1 MSEYSSEDWA
11 VYTVER
17 MGILVFSPTLEEM
30 VYFSSFG
37 LMLSAGLLRIF
48 FIMLMN
54 ASLFLVSLGLLK
66 DIEFF
71 KDPSHMHWNVF
82 VTLCYTTFMYWFMN
96 AEPFFVFFFLSVKFN
111 WLKCMIF
118 LTSCWIWF
126 ASISLRILHQANY
139 CFFFSCWIV
148 F

>member
-1 MSEYSSEDWA
+1 
-11 VYTVER
+11 
-17 MGILVFSPTLEEM
+17 MGTLVFSPTLEEM

-71 KDPSHMHWNVF
+71 KDPSHMH
-82 VTLCYTTFMYWFMN
+82 
-96 AEPFFVFFFLSVKFN
+96 
-111 WLKCMIF
+111 
-118 LTSCWIWF
+118 
-126 ASISLRILHQANY
+126 
-139 CFFFSCWIV
+139 
-148 F
+148 

>member
-1 MSEYSSEDWA
+1 
-11 VYTVER
+11 

-71 KDPSHMHWNVF
+71 KDPSHMH
-82 VTLCYTTFMYWFMN
+82 
-96 AEPFFVFFFLSVKFN
+96 
-111 WLKCMIF
+111 
-118 LTSCWIWF
+118 
-126 ASISLRILHQANY
+126 
-139 CFFFSCWIV
+139 
-148 F
+148 